1 MNIKN
6 WQYKDE
12 YYVTLYSSIGHF
24 TGKCRLH
31 KEDKKNP
38 QIHFGYEIAESR
50 AYIKYLKRLRSN
62 YKQRLIGVET
72 LYNKIKKPIAID
84 YIYKSE
90 IKDLKYRIK
99 EVSEEI
105 IECQLFIENS
115 IQNAD
120 KVRQN
125 YERNKSNHSRAI
137 KEFNKARDAAAAKL
151 DNKE

>member
-38 QIHFGYEIAESR
+38 QVHFGYEIAETR

-72 LYNKIKKPIAID
+72 LCNRMRKPIDNICE
-84 YIYKSE
+84 SE

-105 IECQLFIENS
+105 VECQLFIENS

-120 KVRQN
+120 KVRRN
-125 YERNKSNHSRAI
+125 YERNKSNRSRAI
-137 KEFNKARDAAAAKL
+137 KEFNKARDAAVAKL
-151 DNKE
+151 GNKE

>member
-12 YYVTLYSSIGHF
+12 YYVTLHSSIGHF

-38 QIHFGYEIAESR
+38 QVHFGYEIAETR

-72 LYNKIKKPIAID
+72 LFNKVRNTIDKKLC
-84 YIYKSE
+84 KSE
-90 IKDLKYRIK
+90 IKDLKHRIE

-105 IECQLFIENS
+105 VECQLFIENS

-120 KVRQN
+120 KVRRN
-125 YERNKSNHSRAI
+125 YERNKSNRSRAI
-137 KEFNKARDAAAAKL
+137 KEFNKARDAATAKL
-151 DNKE
+151 DNKG